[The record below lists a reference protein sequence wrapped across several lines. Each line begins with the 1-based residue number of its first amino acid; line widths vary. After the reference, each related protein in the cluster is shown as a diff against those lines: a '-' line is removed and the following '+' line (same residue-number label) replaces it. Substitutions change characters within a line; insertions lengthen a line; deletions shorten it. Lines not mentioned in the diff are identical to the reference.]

1 MKGHRHI
8 KIREIITQRDI
19 ETQDDLVEA
28 LRGAGFRSLRLRYR
42 VTSRNCC

>member
-28 LRGAGFRSLRLRYR
+28 LRD
-42 VTSRNCC
+42 SRFPGHSGYGIA